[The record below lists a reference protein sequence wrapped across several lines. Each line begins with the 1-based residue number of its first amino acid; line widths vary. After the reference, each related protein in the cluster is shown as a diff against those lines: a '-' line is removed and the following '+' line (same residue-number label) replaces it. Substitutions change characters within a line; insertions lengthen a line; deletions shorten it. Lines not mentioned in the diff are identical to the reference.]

1 MAFPELFEPK
11 VSDHAV
17 VRWLERFHGFDVE
30 AVRGEILGGDRRA
43 WVAQGAW
50 YVRVP
55 ALEVSLVAREGKV
68 ITILPSAKGK

>member
-1 MAFPELFEPK
+1 MAFPERFEPK
-11 VSDHAV
+11 VTDHAV
-17 VRWLERFHGFDVE
+17 VRWLERFHGFDVDQIRAE
-30 AVRGEILGGDRRA
+30 VLGGDRRS

-55 ALEVSLVAREGKV
+55 MLDVSLVARQGTV